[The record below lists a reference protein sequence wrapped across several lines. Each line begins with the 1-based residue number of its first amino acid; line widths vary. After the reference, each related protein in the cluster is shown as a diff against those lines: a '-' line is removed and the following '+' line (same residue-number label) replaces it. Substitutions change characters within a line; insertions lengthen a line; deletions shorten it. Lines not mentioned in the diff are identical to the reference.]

1 MPVLT
6 VRYQVRPDALED
18 LSAGA
23 ARLVAALESSA
34 PRDLRYLLGLEPDG
48 VTVTG
53 LMSFDGTDNPL
64 VEVPAA
70 RELQRAI
77 GTWAVGGPP
86 SPVPLRVLGAFG
98 FDGTL

>member
-1 MPVLT
+1 MNTRGVL
-6 VRYQVRPDALED
+6 RGQIAQDRLRE
-18 LSAGA
+18 LAGC
-23 ARLVAALESSA
+23 ARAWG
-34 PRDLRYLLGLEPDG
+34 RGLLWRW
-48 VTVTG
+48 
-53 LMSFDGTDNPL
+53 FDGTDNPL